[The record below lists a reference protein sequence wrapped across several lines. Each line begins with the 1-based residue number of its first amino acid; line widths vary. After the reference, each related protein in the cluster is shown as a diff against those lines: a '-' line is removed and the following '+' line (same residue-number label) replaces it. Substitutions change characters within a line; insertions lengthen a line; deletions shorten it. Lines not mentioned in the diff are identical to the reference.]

1 MGGSSL
7 FTENSFTGT
16 NDNNIMY
23 MRTLV
28 GDTDLPSVPQFNL
41 GISTGG
47 SALELFSSSCN
58 KCVVESKYNADDSF
72 TVGESTVPSYQ
83 TKISSIFNGHFDHGG
98 DFDSGVLFDGVFKT
112 EDFRIRIDG
121 FNRETIL
128 QDFDFSVLNF

>member
-1 MGGSSL
+1 MGGSSSL
-7 FTENSFTGT
+7 LTESFAGT

-28 GDTDLPSVPQFNL
+28 GDTDLPSVPKFNL

-58 KCVVESKYNADDSF
+58 QCVVESEYNADDSF
-72 TVGESTVPSYQ
+72 TVGKSTVPSYQ
-83 TKISSIFNGHFDHGG
+83 TKISSVFKGN
-98 DFDSGVLFDGVFKT
+98 FDSGVLFDGVFKT

-128 QDFDFSVLNF
+128 QDFDFSVLNYV

>member
-7 FTENSFTGT
+7 LTESSVLGT

-28 GDTDLPSVPQFNL
+28 GDTDLPSVPKFNL

-58 KCVVESKYNADDSF
+58 ECIVESEYNTDDSF

-83 TKISSIFNGHFDHGG
+83 TKISSIIKGHFDSGG

-112 EDFRIRIDG
+112 
-121 FNRETIL
+121 
-128 QDFDFSVLNF
+128 